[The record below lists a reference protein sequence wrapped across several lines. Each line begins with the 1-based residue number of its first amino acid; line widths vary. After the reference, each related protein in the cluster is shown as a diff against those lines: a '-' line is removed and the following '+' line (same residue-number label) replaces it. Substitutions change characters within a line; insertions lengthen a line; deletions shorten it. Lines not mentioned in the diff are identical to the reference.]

1 MDFDKFDDYLNKAKE
16 YDKKCRDIYLATDW
30 SIDLFNLFSSI
41 NNKYNL
47 NLSDNIISILEDV
60 FNDEEG
66 WINYWAYEL
75 DYGTRAEEF
84 EIKLEDKKYILKTT
98 KDLYDFL
105 KIVYQNN

>member
-1 MDFDKFDDYLNKAKE
+1 MDFDKFDDYLNKVKE
-16 YDKKCRDIYLATDW
+16 YDKKCRDIYLSTDW

-47 NLSDNIISILEDV
+47 NLSDNIISILEDI
-60 FNDEEG
+60 FNDEER
-66 WINYWAYEL
+66 WIDYWAYEL
-75 DYGTRAEEF
+75 DYGARAEKF
-84 EIKLEDKKYILKTT
+84 EIKLEDKVYILKTT